1 MLALYMS
8 ENLFFKDLLFSSFYD
23 EGLIEDKLY
32 DYLCN
37 PHKIQYF
44 CCWCKFES
52 SKVKNSELLTGV
64 IVFENIDWQI
74 VCHNYFII
82 FYIEKKTY

>member
-1 MLALYMS
+1 MPALYMS

-37 PHKIQYF
+37 PHKIQYC

-52 SKVKNSELLTGV
+52 SIYHLSFLLDLFPFCNFLV
-64 IVFENIDWQI
+64 P
-74 VCHNYFII
+74 
-82 FYIEKKTY
+82 